1 MWAMNF
7 LNIYVYL
14 VSFFNALFFNDW
26 MTAQSDAAAVVYDI
40 LTPLY

>member
-1 MWAMNF
+1 MWAMDI
-7 LNIYVYL
+7 LNIYVCL

-26 MTAQSDAAAVVYDI
+26 MMAQSDAAAVVYDI

>member
-7 LNIYVYL
+7 LNIYVFF

-26 MTAQSDAAAVVYDI
+26 MTAESDAKAVVYDI